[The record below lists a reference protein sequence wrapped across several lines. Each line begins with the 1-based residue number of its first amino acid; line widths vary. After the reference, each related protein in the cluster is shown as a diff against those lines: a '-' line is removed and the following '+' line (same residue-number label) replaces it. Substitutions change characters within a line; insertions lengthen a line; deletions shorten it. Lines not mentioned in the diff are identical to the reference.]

1 MYGVCVHVQVV
12 TDRGFR
18 HGDVAVVDFAASV
31 AGASIPG
38 LTRPKMRIDS
48 NEPEQLPGGRFHAR
62 RLACRK
68 QEIKLAADLV
78 PIRNTC
84 LSKTCTG
91 HAACLAAGARQ
102 CEHAGLTPAYL
113 ACM

>member
-1 MYGVCVHVQVV
+1 MQVV

-48 NEPEQLPGGRFHAR
+48 NEPEQLPGGHLPSR

-68 QEIKLAADLV
+68 QEIRLAADLV
-78 PIRNTC
+78 PSCNT
-84 LSKTCTG
+84 
-91 HAACLAAGARQ
+91 
-102 CEHAGLTPAYL
+102 
-113 ACM
+113 

>member
-1 MYGVCVHVQVV
+1 MLCACVQVV

-31 AGASIPG
+31 AGAAIPG

-48 NEPEQLPGGRFHAR
+48 NEPEQLPGGPFEPSR

-68 QEIKLAADLV
+68 QGNQAADLV
-78 PIRNTC
+78 PVLRRISLRTIP
-84 LSKTCTG
+84 G
-91 HAACLAAGARQ
+91 HTACLTASMSMLARP
-102 CEHAGLTPAYL
+102 LPT
-113 ACM
+113 